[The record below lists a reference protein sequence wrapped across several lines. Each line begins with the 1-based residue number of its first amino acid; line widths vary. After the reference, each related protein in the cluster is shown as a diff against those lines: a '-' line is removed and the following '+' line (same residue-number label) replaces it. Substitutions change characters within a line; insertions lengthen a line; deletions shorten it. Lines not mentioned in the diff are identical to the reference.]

1 MKLWKRFFAL
11 ALCACLLVL
20 PGCQG
25 QEEQAALYASLMAQ
39 RAEQLPEEPDPSTWR
54 YLNMEP
60 QPGDTLQGEIT
71 VRAYT
76 VGSNVPLLNTLANE
90 FMFRHPAVK
99 INVEWVMDYID
110 FIGTTPEEK
119 AVLRQE
125 FDEELRLTIA
135 TGTADYVFF
144 DEGSIDLD
152 VATLSTS
159 GALEDFG
166 PYLRED
172 FPEGFFYEDVLKAFQ
187 VDGRQT
193 VLPLS
198 VSYTSIAFDRAWL
211 EKLGIDEGAVDKVST
226 TQVMDWY
233 EKALEL
239 DPELGLFFNSPRV
252 DQMFDLERTA
262 YMDLIGRT
270 CTFASEPF
278 VKYLTQLTEIQNG
291 EPLLEAEAPELVGA
305 YADIDSFSVYQLYQD
320 TGNLRGDYQNLAN
333 DDDPL
338 FDGVR
343 RRLKV
348 FTDSKPALAVTD
360 TARPHTVLTQ
370 WQPLD
375 YLAGPYPLTNSKGEI
390 GITAEESFLL
400 PSSMQNKDLA
410 WEFIKYC
417 VGERE
422 DPRIYG
428 DGPIHYYTRYFPIN
442 RYNLATMAEDVTNGE
457 GLGSTNAPF
466 DTGIYGMDPQLYIDA
481 VEELFTGPMVPMEYY
496 EIDTQEFI
504 DEMILQ
510 HFITPE
516 ECAEKIQGRAT
527 LQLNE

>member
-60 QPGDTLQGEIT
+60 EPGDTLQGEIT

-76 VGSNVPLLNTLANE
+76 VESNTPLLTTLANE
-90 FMFRHPAVK
+90 FMFQHPAVK

-110 FIGTTPEEK
+110 YIGTTPEEK
-119 AVLRQE
+119 AALRQE
-125 FDEELRLTIA
+125 FDEELRLTLA
-135 TGTADYVFF
+135 TGTADYVYY
-144 DEGSIDLD
+144 DNGWIDLD

-198 VSYTSIAFDRAWL
+198 VSYSSIAFDRAWL

-233 EKALEL
+233 EQALEL
-239 DPELGLFFNSPRV
+239 DPELGLFFNSPPV

-262 YMDLIGRT
+262 YMDLIDRT

-278 VKYLTQLTEIQNG
+278 VKYLTQLLDIQND
-291 EPLLEAEAPELVGA
+291 EPLLDDGLAGSSG
-305 YADIDSFSVYQLYQD
+305 IDYFSVYQLYQH
-320 TGNLRGDYQNLAN
+320 TGTLRGDYQNLVN
-333 DDDPL
+333 DPNPVN
-338 FDGVR
+338 DGTREMV
-343 RRLKV
+343 KI
-348 FTDSKPALAVTD
+348 FYDAKPALAVLD
-360 TARPHTVLTQ
+360 WARPHTVLTQ

-390 GITAEESFLL
+390 GVATSESFLL

-410 WEFIKYC
+410 WEFIKFC
-417 VGERE
+417 IGERE
-422 DPRIYG
+422 DPRVYG
-428 DGPIHYYTRYFPIN
+428 NGPPHYYTPFFPIN
-442 RYNLATMAEDVTNGE
+442 RYNLGTMAEDVSNGE

-466 DTGIYGMDPQLYIDA
+466 DTGIFGMDPQLYIDA

>member
-25 QEEQAALYASLMAQ
+25 QEEQAALYTSLMAQ

-125 FDEELRLTIA
+125 FDEELRLTLA

-166 PYLRED
+166 PYLQED

-233 EKALEL
+233 EQALEL
-239 DPELGLFFNSPRV
+239 DPELGLFFNSPPV

-278 VKYLTQLTEIQNG
+278 VKYLTQLLDIQND
-291 EPLLEAEAPELVGA
+291 EPLLDDGLAGSSG
-305 YADIDSFSVYQLYQD
+305 IDYFSVYQLYQH
-320 TGNLRGDYQNLAN
+320 TGTLRGDYQNLVN
-333 DDDPL
+333 DPNPVN
-338 FDGVR
+338 DGTREMV
-343 RRLKV
+343 KI
-348 FTDSKPALAVTD
+348 FYDAKPALAVLD
-360 TARPHTVLTQ
+360 WARPHTVLTQ

-390 GITAEESFLL
+390 GVATSESFLL

-410 WEFIKYC
+410 WEFIKFC
-417 VGERE
+417 IGERE
-422 DPRIYG
+422 DPRVYG
-428 DGPIHYYTRYFPIN
+428 NGPPHYYTPFFPIN
-442 RYNLATMAEDVTNGE
+442 RYNLGTMAEDVSNGE
-457 GLGSTNAPF
+457 GLGSTSAPF
-466 DTGIYGMDPQLYIDA
+466 DTGIFGMDPQLYIDA
-481 VEELFTGPMVPMEYY
+481 VEELFTGPMVPVEYY

-504 DEMILQ
+504 DEMYL
-510 HFITPE
+510 HRLTTPE

>member
-1 MKLWKRFFAL
+1 MKMWKRFFAL

-25 QEEQAALYASLMAQ
+25 QEEQDAYYASLMAQ
-39 RAEQLPEEPDPSTWR
+39 RAAQMPEEPEPGTWR

-60 QPGDTLQGEIT
+60 EPGDTLQGEVVI
-71 VRAYT
+71 R
-76 VGSNVPLLNTLANE
+76 GLWEGNCSLLADLSKE
-90 FMFRHPAVK
+90 FMLQHPAVK
-99 INVEWVMDYID
+99 ITLEWEQSFMDGINASVE
-110 FIGTTPEEK
+110 ESR
-119 AVLRQE
+119 AVRQA
-125 FDEELRLTIA
+125 FQEELYLTMA

-233 EKALEL
+233 EQALEL
-239 DPELGLFFNSPRV
+239 DPELGLFFNSPPV

-262 YMDLIGRT
+262 YMDLIDRT

-278 VKYLTQLTEIQNG
+278 VKYLTQLTKIQND
-291 EPLLEAEAPELVGA
+291 EPLLDDWLVGNSG
-305 YADIDSFSVYQLYQD
+305 IDYFSVYQLYQH
-320 TGNLRGDYQNLAN
+320 TGNLRGDYQGLVN
-333 DDDPL
+333 DPNPMY
-338 FDGVR
+338 DGTREMV
-343 RRLKV
+343 KI
-348 FTDSKPALAVTD
+348 FYDAKPALAVLD
-360 TARPHTVLTQ
+360 WARPHSVLTQ

-390 GITAEESFLL
+390 GVATSESFLM

-417 VGERE
+417 IGERE
-422 DPRIYG
+422 DPRVYG
-428 DGPIHYYTRYFPIN
+428 NGPPHYYTPYFPIN

-457 GLGSTNAPF
+457 GLGSTSAPF
-466 DTGIYGMDPQLYIDA
+466 DTGIFGMDPQLYIDA
-481 VEELFTGPMVPMEYY
+481 VEELFTGPMVPVEYY

>member
-125 FDEELRLTIA
+125 FDEELRLTLA

-166 PYLRED
+166 PYLQED

-193 VLPLS
+193 VHPGDGL
-198 VSYTSIAFDRAWL
+198 VRA
-211 EKLGIDEGAVDKVST
+211 GFGAGPGAGAVL
-226 TQVMDWY
+226 Q
-233 EKALEL
+233 
-239 DPELGLFFNSPRV
+239 
-252 DQMFDLERTA
+252 Q
-262 YMDLIGRT
+262 
-270 CTFASEPF
+270 
-278 VKYLTQLTEIQNG
+278 
-291 EPLLEAEAPELVGA
+291 
-305 YADIDSFSVYQLYQD
+305 
-320 TGNLRGDYQNLAN
+320 
-333 DDDPL
+333 
-338 FDGVR
+338 
-343 RRLKV
+343 
-348 FTDSKPALAVTD
+348 PAG
-360 TARPHTVLTQ
+360 
-370 WQPLD
+370 
-375 YLAGPYPLTNSKGEI
+375 GP
-390 GITAEESFLL
+390 
-400 PSSMQNKDLA
+400 
-410 WEFIKYC
+410 
-417 VGERE
+417 
-422 DPRIYG
+422 
-428 DGPIHYYTRYFPIN
+428 
-442 RYNLATMAEDVTNGE
+442 DV
-457 GLGSTNAPF
+457 
-466 DTGIYGMDPQLYIDA
+466 
-481 VEELFTGPMVPMEYY
+481 
-496 EIDTQEFI
+496 
-504 DEMILQ
+504 
-510 HFITPE
+510 
-516 ECAEKIQGRAT
+516 
-527 LQLNE
+527 

>member
-25 QEEQAALYASLMAQ
+25 QEEQGAYYASLMAQ
-39 RAEQLPEEPDPSTWR
+39 RAQQLPEEPEPGTWR
-54 YLNMEP
+54 YLNLEP
-60 QPGDTLQGEIT
+60 EPGDTLQGEVVI
-71 VRAYT
+71 R
-76 VGSNVPLLNTLANE
+76 GLWEGNCSLLADLSKE
-90 FMFRHPAVK
+90 FMLQHPAVK
-99 INVEWVMDYID
+99 ITLEWEQSFMDGINASVE
-110 FIGTTPEEK
+110 ESR
-119 AVLRQE
+119 AVKQA
-125 FDEELRLTIA
+125 FQEELYLTMA

-144 DEGSIDLD
+144 DEGSVNLD
-152 VATLSTS
+152 IATLSTS

-193 VLPLS
+193 VLPVSFYYLS
-198 VSYTSIAFDRAWL
+198 VAFDQERL
-211 EKLGIDEGAVDKVST
+211 EGIGVDPAAVDKVST

-262 YMDLIGRT
+262 YMDLIDRT

-278 VKYLTQLTEIQNG
+278 VKYLTQLLDIQND
-291 EPLLEAEAPELVGA
+291 EPLLDDGLAGSSG
-305 YADIDSFSVYQLYQD
+305 IDYFSVYQLYQH
-320 TGNLRGDYQNLAN
+320 TGTLRGDYQNLVN
-333 DDDPL
+333 DPNPVN
-338 FDGVR
+338 DGTREMV
-343 RRLKV
+343 KI
-348 FTDSKPALAVTD
+348 FYDAKPALAVLD
-360 TARPHTVLTQ
+360 WARPHTVLTQ

-390 GITAEESFLL
+390 GVATSESFLL

-410 WEFIKYC
+410 WEFIKFC
-417 VGERE
+417 IGERE
-422 DPRIYG
+422 DPRVYG
-428 DGPIHYYTRYFPIN
+428 NGPPHYYTPYFPIN
-442 RYNLATMAEDVTNGE
+442 RYNLGTMAEDVSNGE
-457 GLGSTNAPF
+457 GLGSTSAPF
-466 DTGIYGMDPQLYIDA
+466 DTGIFGMDPQLYIDA
-481 VEELFTGPMVPMEYY
+481 VEELFTGPMVSVEYY

-504 DEMILQ
+504 DEMYL
-510 HFITPE
+510 HRLTTPE

>member
-60 QPGDTLQGEIT
+60 EPGDTLQGEIT

-76 VGSNVPLLNTLANE
+76 VESNTPLLTTLANE
-90 FMFRHPAVK
+90 FMFQHPAVK

-110 FIGTTPEEK
+110 YIGTTPEEK
-119 AVLRQE
+119 AALRQE
-125 FDEELRLTIA
+125 FDEELRLTLA
-135 TGTADYVFF
+135 TGTADYVYY
-144 DEGSIDLD
+144 DNGWIDLD

-198 VSYTSIAFDRAWL
+198 VSYSSIAFDRAWL

-233 EKALEL
+233 EQALEL
-239 DPELGLFFNSPRV
+239 DPELGLFFNSPPV

-278 VKYLTQLTEIQNG
+278 VKYLTQLTKIRNN
-291 EPLLEAEAPELVGA
+291 EPLLDDGLAGNSG
-305 YADIDSFSVYQLYQD
+305 IDYFSVYQLYQH
-320 TGNLRGDYQNLAN
+320 TGTLRGDYQNLVN
-333 DDDPL
+333 DPNPVN
-338 FDGVR
+338 DGTREMV
-343 RRLKV
+343 KI
-348 FTDSKPALAVTD
+348 FYDAKPALAVLD
-360 TARPHTVLTQ
+360 WARPHTVLTQ

-375 YLAGPYPLTNSKGEI
+375 YLAGPYPLTNSKGAI
-390 GITAEESFLL
+390 GVATSESFLL

-410 WEFIKYC
+410 WEFIKFC
-417 VGERE
+417 IGERE
-422 DPRIYG
+422 DPRVYG
-428 DGPIHYYTRYFPIN
+428 NGPPHYYTPFFPIN
-442 RYNLATMAEDVTNGE
+442 RYNLGTMAEDVSNGE
-457 GLGSTNAPF
+457 GLGSTSAPF
-466 DTGIYGMDPQLYIDA
+466 DTGIFGMDPQLYIDA
-481 VEELFTGPMVPMEYY
+481 VEELFTGPMVPVEYY

-504 DEMILQ
+504 DEMYL
-510 HFITPE
+510 HRLTTPE

>member
-1 MKLWKRFFAL
+1 MGKKRALAALL
-11 ALCACLLVL
+11 ALCLALVL

-25 QEEQAALYASLMAQ
+25 QEEQDAYYASLMAQ
-39 RAEQLPEEPDPSTWR
+39 RAAQMPEEPEPGTWR

-60 QPGDTLQGEIT
+60 EPGDTLQGEVVI
-71 VRAYT
+71 RGFWE
-76 VGSNVPLLNTLANE
+76 GSDSLLADLSKE
-90 FMFRHPAVK
+90 FMLQHPAVK
-99 INVEWVMDYID
+99 ITLEWEQSFMDGINASA
-110 FIGTTPEEK
+110 EEDR
-119 AVLRQE
+119 AQQQA
-125 FDEELRLTIA
+125 FHEELYLTMA

-144 DEGSIDLD
+144 DDGWIDLD

-172 FPEGFFYEDVLKAFQ
+172 FPAGSFYEDVLKAFQ

-193 VLPLS
+193 VLPVSFYYLS
-198 VSYTSIAFDRAWL
+198 VAFDQERL
-211 EKLGIDEGAVDKVST
+211 EGIGVDPAAVDKVST

-233 EKALEL
+233 EEALEL

-400 PSSMQNKDLA
+400 PSSMQNKELA

-466 DTGIYGMDPQLYIDA
+466 DTGIFGMDPQLYIDA
-481 VEELFTGPMVPMEYY
+481 VEELFTGPMVPVEYY

>member
-1 MKLWKRFFAL
+1 MGGRPDAVKVRGARVNNLRNVDVDIPLDSLVGIAGVSGSGKSSLALDVLYAEGSRRYLDALSTYTRRRMTQARRPQVDSISYLPPAL
-11 ALCACLLVL
+11 ALHQRPGAGGMRSTFGTMTELLNVLRLMFSRLASHRCPNGHYHAPTIAVAAESPMFCEECGERIMPPGAEDLAFNSTGACQR
-20 PGCQG
+20 CQG
-25 QEEQAALYASLMAQ
+25 
-39 RAEQLPEEPDPSTWR
+39 T
-54 YLNMEP
+54 
-60 QPGDTLQGEIT
+60 GI
-71 VRAYT
+71 VR
-76 VGSNVPLLNTLANE
+76 
-90 FMFRHPAVK
+90 
-99 INVEWVMDYID
+99 
-110 FIGTTPEEK
+110 
-119 AVLRQE
+119 
-125 FDEELRLTIA
+125 
-135 TGTADYVFF
+135 
-144 DEGSIDLD
+144 D
-152 VATLSTS
+152 VDDATLVPDES
-159 GALEDFG
+159 
-166 PYLRED
+166 
-172 FPEGFFYEDVLKAFQ
+172 
-187 VDGRQT
+187 
-193 VLPLS
+193 LS
-198 VSYTSIAFDRAWL
+198 
-211 EKLGIDEGAVDKVST
+211 IDEGAVDKVST

-233 EKALEL
+233 EQALEL
-239 DPELGLFFNSPRV
+239 DPELGLFFNSPPV

-375 YLAGPYPLTNSKGEI
+375 YLAGPYPLTNSNGEI

-466 DTGIYGMDPQLYIDA
+466 DTGIFGMDPQLYIDA
-481 VEELFTGPMVPMEYY
+481 VEELFTGPMVPVEYY

>member
-1 MKLWKRFFAL
+1 MRKKRTLAALL
-11 ALCACLLVL
+11 ALCLALAL

-25 QEEQAALYASLMAQ
+25 QEEQDAYYASLMAQ

-172 FPEGFFYEDVLKAFQ
+172 FPEGFFYEDVLQAFQ

-198 VSYTSIAFDRAWL
+198 VSYSSIAFDRAWL

-233 EKALEL
+233 EQALEL

-262 YMDLIGRT
+262 YMDLIDRT

-278 VKYLTQLTEIQNG
+278 VKYLTQLLDIQND
-291 EPLLEAEAPELVGA
+291 EPLLDDGLAGSSG
-305 YADIDSFSVYQLYQD
+305 IDYFSVYQLYQH
-320 TGNLRGDYQNLAN
+320 TGTLRGDYQNLVN
-333 DDDPL
+333 DPNPVN
-338 FDGVR
+338 DGTREMV
-343 RRLKV
+343 KI
-348 FTDSKPALAVTD
+348 FYDAKPALAVLD
-360 TARPHTVLTQ
+360 WARPHTVLTQ

-390 GITAEESFLL
+390 GVATSESFLL

-410 WEFIKYC
+410 WEFIKFC
-417 VGERE
+417 MGERE
-422 DPRIYG
+422 DPRVYG
-428 DGPIHYYTRYFPIN
+428 NGPPHYYTPFFPIN
-442 RYNLATMAEDVTNGE
+442 RYNLGTMAEDVSNGE
-457 GLGSTNAPF
+457 GLGSTSAPF
-466 DTGIYGMDPQLYIDA
+466 DTGIFGMDPQLYIDA
-481 VEELFTGPMVPMEYY
+481 VEELFTGPMVPVEYY

-504 DEMILQ
+504 DEMYL
-510 HFITPE
+510 HRLTTPE